1 MYKSEEDKM
10 MINKAIKWTKPSIIS
25 KKTDYPLTDSE
36 FMNIDDELYSIIN
49 SILYPENEH
58 TMNEDENL
66 HNWFCDIRNKLC
78 QQIHNKKLELNEG
91 QYDKTKK
98 FKQLEFNFN

>member
-1 MYKSEEDKM
+1 MT
-10 MINKAIKWTKPSIIS
+10 N

-36 FMNIDDELYSIIN
+36 FMNIDDNLHDIIQDTLAISYN
-49 SILYPENEH
+49 I
-58 TMNEDENL
+58 NEDNNL
-66 HNWFCDIRNKLC
+66 FNWFCDIRNKLC